1 MDPQEIAEEL
11 GHPGARNL
19 LDSATLLRLAYNGSD
34 GFSRV
39 IPIGFLPRVLNT
51 LLRATR
57 FRKLRVLS
65 VSSPS
70 CMGKWSDSSA
80 YLQYEHC

>member
-1 MDPQEIAEEL
+1 MTRKRSTKSSGIPVR
-11 GHPGARNL
+11 GTCSTPRRSSG
-19 LDSATLLRLAYNGSD
+19 SPNGSD

-57 FRKLRVLS
+57 FRKLRVLR